1 MNTTVMGVDPSLT
14 GTGVAI
20 LGPILN
26 VQVIHTKGHRKDTLA
41 ERRARLNFIQLRVSQ
56 IARRFEPSLVVVEA
70 PALHSL
76 DGDRLDRDGLW
87 WLLIDELF
95 IGQFPLVVVPPARV
109 KKFWTGHGNATKE
122 DMETTADQMFPAV
135 DHVDDNGADALA
147 MASLG
152 RALMGDPARPL
163 TPEQIAL
170 VDSIPFSLEGEAA

>member
-14 GTGVAI
+14 GTGAAI
-20 LGPILN
+20 IGPITH
-26 VQVIHTKGHRKDTLA
+26 VQVIHTKGHRKDTIA
-41 ERRARLNFIQLRVSQ
+41 ERRGRLNYIQLRVSQ
-56 IARRFEPSLVVVEA
+56 LARRFEPSLVVVEA

-95 IGQFPLVVVPPARV
+95 LGHYPIIIVPPARV
-109 KKFWTGHGNATKE
+109 KRFWTGHGNATKQ
-122 DMETTADQMFPAV
+122 DMEDTANTVFPAV

-152 RALMGDPARPL
+152 RALMGEPVSPL